1 MKTMKNILI
10 AIAASALVM
19 PVFNGCKKGEGDPAI
34 SLKSRKSRVA
44 GEWTVS
50 SMKSSWSSTSGT
62 PSVTS
67 SGTYSYDGTN
77 VITTS
82 TSGGTTTTSPVAP
95 ATHTKTW
102 TVTFEKDGTFKSSQ
116 VETQTG
122 GTAPYNYTTVTT
134 TEESGTWTF
143 EGGTGESKK
152 KEYLSSYIT
161 SSTWSTAST
170 VGSTTTNT
178 SGSNTDAGK
187 GGSPSVWQLTTLKS
201 KEIVAHQE
209 NTSSNSSTG
218 GGTTTS
224 SSGTSSSDMTLTAK

>member
-1 MKTMKNILI
+1 MKTMKNIFI

-19 PVFNGCKKGEGDPAI
+19 PVFNSCKKGEGDPAI

-50 SMKSSWSSTSGT
+50 SLTSTSSSTSG
-62 PSVTS
+62 PAVTS
-67 SGTYSYDGTN
+67 SSTYTFDGST
-77 VITTS
+77 VKGST
-82 TSGGTTTTSPVAP
+82 TSGGTTISWPVAP
-95 ATHTKTW
+95 DTYTQTL
-102 TVTFEKDGTFKSSQ
+102 TMTFEKDGTWKSSQ
-116 VETQTG
+116 VSTETS
-122 GTAPYNYTTVTT
+122 GTSPNNTTEVTT

-152 KEYLSSYIT
+152 KEYLSTYTT
-161 SSTWSTAST
+161 SSTWTKVTTTGS
-170 VGSTTTNT
+170 VSTTT
-178 SGSNTDAGK
+178 SGSNTATAK
-187 GGSPSVWQLTTLKS
+187 GGSPDVWQLTTLKS

-209 NTSSNSSTG
+209 KTWSNSSTG